1 MQRVLSEPYI
11 KSEDF
16 NTSEENTNAKPKKK
30 RLLYYIVLAVCVM
43 LLIAATVLTVYF
55 LTTGSQE
62 VLEETPVNQDT
73 GNTGGNGGT
82 GNTGEEE
89 PSKPSGGE
97 DTVKFVSPI
106 ENASYTVEYN
116 VIYKNETLGWIYRH
130 KAVDFDAEAGTEVRC
145 MADGKVESIS
155 YSEETGNIIL
165 VDHGDGL
172 KTLYRFVEPDKSL
185 KEGATVKK
193 GAKLGVVAEAYGI
206 ERKDG
211 EHLHLEVMVNGKAVD
226 PTEYLGKV
234 LGGK

>member
-1 MQRVLSEPYI
+1 M
-11 KSEDF
+11 
-16 NTSEENTNAKPKKK
+16 SEENTNAKPKKK
-30 RLLYYIVLAVCVM
+30 RLLYYIVLAVCVL

-62 VLEETPVNQDT
+62 VLDAPPVDQGGTAGGDT
-73 GNTGGNGGT
+73 GNSGDS
-82 GNTGEEE
+82 GNTGDSGDTGDTGDVGGE
-89 PSKPSGGE
+89 PSTPSGGE

-106 ENASYTVEYN
+106 ENATCTVEYN
-116 VIYKNETLGWIYRH
+116 VIYNNATLGWIYRH
-130 KAVDFDAEAGTEVRC
+130 KAVDFEAAAGTEVRC

-172 KTLYRFVEPDKSL
+172 KTLYRFVEPDASL

-193 GAKLGVVAEAYGI
+193 GEKLGVVAEAYGI

-211 EHLHLEVMVNGKAVD
+211 EHLHLEVELNGKPAD
-226 PTEYLGKV
+226 PTEYLGTVEGEK
-234 LGGK
+234 

>member
-1 MQRVLSEPYI
+1 M
-11 KSEDF
+11 
-16 NTSEENTNAKPKKK
+16 SEENTNAKPKKK
-30 RLLYYIVLAVCVM
+30 RLLYYIVLAVCVL

-55 LTTGSQE
+55 LTAGSQE
-62 VLEETPVNQDT
+62 VLDVPPVDQGGTAGGDGGNAGDSGDT
-73 GNTGGNGGT
+73 GDVGG
-82 GNTGEEE
+82 E
-89 PSKPSGGE
+89 PSTPSGGE

-130 KAVDFDAEAGTEVRC
+130 KAVDFDAAAGTEVRC

-193 GAKLGVVAEAYGI
+193 GATLGVVASAYGI

-211 EHLHLEVMVNGKAVD
+211 EHLHLEVELNGKPAD
-226 PTEYLGKV
+226 PTEYLGAVVGEK
-234 LGGK
+234 

>member
-1 MQRVLSEPYI
+1 M
-11 KSEDF
+11 
-16 NTSEENTNAKPKKK
+16 SEENTNAKPKKK
-30 RLLYYIVLAVCVM
+30 RLLYYIVLAVCVL

-62 VLEETPVNQDT
+62 VLDAPPVDQGGSGNEGGSGDT
-73 GNTGGNGGT
+73 GNTG
-82 GNTGEEE
+82 EKE
-89 PSKPSGGE
+89 PSTPSSGE
-97 DTVKFVSPI
+97 DAVKFVSPI

-130 KAVDFDAEAGTEVRC
+130 KAVDFEAAAGTEVHC
-145 MADGKVESIS
+145 MADGTVTSIS

-172 KTLYRFVEPDKSL
+172 KTLYRFVEPDQSL

-193 GAKLGVVAEAYGI
+193 GAKLGVVAAAYGI

-211 EHLHLEVMVNGKAVD
+211 EHLHLEVELNGKPAD
-226 PTEYLGKV
+226 PTEYLGEVVGEK
-234 LGGK
+234 